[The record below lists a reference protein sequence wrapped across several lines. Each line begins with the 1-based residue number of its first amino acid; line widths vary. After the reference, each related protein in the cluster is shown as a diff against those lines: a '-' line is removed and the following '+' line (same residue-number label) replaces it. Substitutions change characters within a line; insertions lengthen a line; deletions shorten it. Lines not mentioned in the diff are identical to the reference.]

1 MKTYKQILSESIM
14 SDESNVKVKMNA
26 AAGVIVRLNEDGTKQ
41 VLLIQRAPDD
51 HWPHHWEFPR
61 GKCDHGKL
69 EDTTI
74 CVKREIKEET
84 GLDIQVIGLIDK
96 FEYLADGGTRLTT
109 CYNYLCKMDPPNQK
123 IKLSKEHQDYKWVS
137 EIGQAALLVLPDQ
150 KRTIEKVLNNDRPI
164 LSQPNNGLSN
174 NNRVEEGGMLEKYL
188 FELNSKKIAKKY
200 NAYDGVIDQKTFKNL
215 MMIVK
220 GIRVFMEMR
229 FKKLKPKFYTY
240 GLPEVEM
247 DYYRESLV
255 LSNVFTMEWN
265 LWGTDQSDAPACDEL
280 MKIQKEIFISTM
292 KKFKMV
298 PGNAFN
304 KDVSDNILMLKG
316 GKVIMSMGGEGDK
329 CEDFQCSIN
338 IYGSNVE
345 SYEMENLEKYGIR

>member
-14 SDESNVKVKMNA
+14 SDESNVKVKMNS

-123 IKLSKEHQDYKWVS
+123 IKLSKEHQDYKWIS
-137 EIGQAALLVLPDQ
+137 EVGQAALLVLPDQ

-188 FELNSKKIAKKY
+188 Y
-200 NAYDGVIDQKTFKNL
+200 Q
-215 MMIVK
+215 
-220 GIRVFMEMR
+220 
-229 FKKLKPKFYTY
+229 
-240 GLPEVEM
+240 
-247 DYYRESLV
+247 
-255 LSNVFTMEWN
+255 
-265 LWGTDQSDAPACDEL
+265 
-280 MKIQKEIFISTM
+280 IQR
-292 KKFKMV
+292 
-298 PGNAFN
+298 
-304 KDVSDNILMLKG
+304 NIC
-316 GKVIMSMGGEGDK
+316 I
-329 CEDFQCSIN
+329 
-338 IYGSNVE
+338 
-345 SYEMENLEKYGIR
+345 